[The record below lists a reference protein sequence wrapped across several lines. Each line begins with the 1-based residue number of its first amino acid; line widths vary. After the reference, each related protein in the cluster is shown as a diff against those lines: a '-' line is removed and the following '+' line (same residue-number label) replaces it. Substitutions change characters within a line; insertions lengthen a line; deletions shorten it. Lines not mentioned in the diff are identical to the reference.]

1 MSTSSVDGKA
11 ASGVTS
17 TTSGKTP
24 LSILTIVIPAVVALA
39 FMLLWLTFYRGV
51 QGTVASVGTLLPIGY
66 AVTAG
71 MVASVNPCGFF
82 MLPSYLSYYLGT
94 ETEAFQTMSAPS
106 RALRALV
113 LSLGVTLGFI
123 LVFGSLGA
131 LIASGGRWIIG
142 LFPYGGLVVGA
153 ALLLL
158 GIWVLTGHSLGIWA
172 ASRMGAPQ
180 GRSPFSGV
188 LFGIAYAVCS
198 LSCTLPVFLVVVGTS
213 LATRGFVPSLAQFA
227 AYSLGM
233 GAVIT
238 AVTFGAALFGGATAR
253 TLQFVL
259 PYVHRA
265 SAIFLMGAG
274 GYIIYYW
281 LRYGALLPGQ

>member
-1 MSTSSVDGKA
+1 MAEGKA
-11 ASGVTS
+11 VPAGPSGEVVP
-17 TTSGKTP
+17 GKAGMG
-24 LSILTIVIPAVVALA
+24 ILALVVPAVVAVA
-39 FMLLWLTFYRGV
+39 FMAVWLTFYQGV
-51 QGTVASVGTLLPIGY
+51 QGSVASVGTFLPVGY
-66 AVTAG
+66 ALSAG

-94 ETEAFQTMSAPS
+94 ETEAFRTMGVRS
-106 RALRALV
+106 RVLRALV
-113 LSLGVTLGFI
+113 LSVGVTLGFI

-142 LFPYGGLVVGA
+142 LFPYGGLIVGV
-153 ALLLL
+153 ALLAL
-158 GIWVLTGHSLGIWA
+158 GIWVLTGHSVGIWA
-172 ASRMGAPQ
+172 ASRLSAPK

-188 LFGIAYAVCS
+188 LFGVAYAVCS

-213 LATRGFVPSLAQFA
+213 LATRGFVPSLGQFA

-238 AVTFGAALFGGATAR
+238 GVTFGAALFGGATAR
-253 TLQFVL
+253 GLRAAL

-265 SAIFLMGAG
+265 SAVFLIGAG
-274 GYIIYYW
+274 AYIMFYW
-281 LRYGALLPGQ
+281 LRYGELLPGR